1 MSLLNKKINLFVL
14 FGLLLS
20 CAKENPV
27 GYVGQ
32 PVTVSVDAP
41 DEDTDLEFIWELIN
55 VPGNSYLSNTD
66 IVAGDDLYSVIF
78 IPDVPGNYSIEVSVF
93 QYNDEI
99 ETQSFDFTVLD
110 ESEFL
115 EQNTS
120 SKTSVEDDTLA
131 LKELLYNE
139 IEEDSWYNSEEVSKY
154 ISGETSDT
162 VLSSTTEVETPKEKI
177 NNTPA
182 PVKKV
187 TKKRIKGKSIPFD
200 SNRFTIQIA
209 SKKRL
214 DDAKKVAAVLIETGY
229 DAYIQKA
236 FFEENGETWYRI
248 RVGSYDNRKTASA
261 VAESLS
267 KTRRERAWVDYVR
280 YEN

>member
-20 CAKENPV
+20 CAKEDSV

-115 EQNTS
+115 EENTS
-120 SKTSVEDDTLA
+120 SQTSVEDDTLA
-131 LKELLYNE
+131 LTELLYNE

-162 VLSSTTEVETPKEKI
+162 VLSSTREVETPKEKI
-177 NNTPA
+177 NITPA

-229 DAYIQKA
+229 DAYIQNA

>member
-1 MSLLNKKINLFVL
+1 ML

-32 PVTVSVDAP
+32 PITVSVDAP

-131 LKELLYNE
+131 LTELLYNE

-200 SNRFTIQIA
+200 TNRFTIQIA

>member
-32 PVTVSVDAP
+32 PITVSVDAP

-66 IVAGDDLYSVIF
+66 IVAGDDLFSVIF
-78 IPDVPGNYSIEVSVF
+78 IPDEPGNYSIEVSVF

-131 LKELLYNE
+131 LTELLYNE

>member
-1 MSLLNKKINLFVL
+1 MSLLNKKINLFML

-32 PVTVSVDAP
+32 PITVSVDAP

-131 LKELLYNE
+131 LTELLYNE

-200 SNRFTIQIA
+200 TNRFTIQIA